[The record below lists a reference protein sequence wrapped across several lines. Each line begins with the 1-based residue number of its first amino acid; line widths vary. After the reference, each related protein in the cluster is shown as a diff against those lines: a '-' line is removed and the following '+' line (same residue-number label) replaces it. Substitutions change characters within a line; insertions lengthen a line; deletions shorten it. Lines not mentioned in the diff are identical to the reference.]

1 MRLTDILHEE
11 TVKADL
17 AAECKKDVLEELC
30 SLVAK
35 KEGLNVEPLLQV
47 LLEREKLGSTGITDG
62 IAIPHGKSNDIDKI
76 LVAFGR
82 SKNGIDFDSMDGE
95 PASLFFLILA
105 PMNST
110 TVHLK
115 VLAKISRLLKDPVLR
130 KKLLE
135 AKDNAAIFE
144 LISERDS
151 DF

>member
-11 TVKADL
+11 AIIADL
-17 AAECKKDVLEELC
+17 TARRKKEVLEELC
-30 SLVAK
+30 SLLA
-35 KEGLNVEPLLQV
+35 EQESLDSEPLLKV

-62 IAIPHGKSNDIDKI
+62 IAIPHGKSKDINNI

-82 SKNGIDFDSMDGE
+82 STAGVDFDSMDGE
-95 PASLFFLILA
+95 PTYLFFLILA

-110 TVHLK
+110 TIHLK

-130 KKLLE
+130 KELNE
-135 AKDNAAIFE
+135 AKDSSIIYE
-144 LISERDS
+144 LISKRDS

>member
-1 MRLTDILHEE
+1 MKLTDILHEE

-17 AAECKKDVLEELC
+17 AAERKKDVLEELC
-30 SLVAK
+30 SLVAE
-35 KEGLNVEPLLQV
+35 KEGLDAEPLLQV

-82 SKNGIDFDSMDGE
+82 SKGGIDFDSMDEE
-95 PASLFFLILA
+95 PTYLFFLILA

-130 KKLLE
+130 KELNE
-135 AKDNAAIFE
+135 AKDSSAIYA

>member
-11 TVKADL
+11 AIIADL
-17 AAECKKDVLEELC
+17 TARRKKEVLEELC
-30 SLVAK
+30 SLLA
-35 KEGLNVEPLLQV
+35 EQESLDSEPLLKV

-62 IAIPHGKSNDIDKI
+62 IAIPHGKSKDINNI

-82 SKNGIDFDSMDGE
+82 STAGVDFDSMDGE
-95 PASLFFLILA
+95 PTYLFFLILA

-110 TVHLK
+110 TIHLK

-130 KKLLE
+130 KELNE
-135 AKDNAAIFE
+135 AKDSSTIYE
-144 LISERDS
+144 LISKRDS

>member
-1 MRLTDILHEE
+1 MRLTDILHQEA
-11 TVKADL
+11 VKADL
-17 AAECKKDVLEELC
+17 TAERKKDVLEELC
-30 SLVAK
+30 SLVAE
-35 KEGLNVEPLLQV
+35 KEGLELEPLLQV

-62 IAIPHGKSNDIDKI
+62 IAIPHGKSSDIDKI

-82 SKNGIDFDSMDGE
+82 SGSGIDFDSMDGG
-95 PASLFFLILA
+95 PAYLFFLILA

-130 KKLLE
+130 KELNE
-135 AKDNAAIFE
+135 AKDSLAIYK